1 LAARPAVHG
10 FSKGPDGGKDARF
23 HGHTE
28 RFPMLERI
36 FKLLIDRDY
45 DLKMNK
51 RLTRTV
57 LYYMYLE
64 LRSG

>member
-1 LAARPAVHG
+1 
-10 FSKGPDGGKDARF
+10 
-23 HGHTE
+23 
-28 RFPMLERI
+28 MLERI